1 MIKLVFIVFFTSFLS
16 VFSQEEQ
23 VNYAGVAADF
33 RSLYNGGNYE
43 GIFELF
49 DVNMK
54 KALPRQKTVRFFTE
68 NVNGIMGGIKDMQF
82 YGLKQGAHIYRTI
95 FDKAVADVLISLDTK
110 NNING
115 LYISPPKSLD
125 MSILERNSTEM
136 ILPFN
141 EEWFV
146 FWGGTTVEQNY
157 HVTEVSQQYAF
168 DLLMVQD
175 GASYSGDA
183 KRNESY
189 FVFGKEI
196 IAPCDAKVVKV
207 INGVYDNIPGELNP
221 RQLTGNT
228 VVLETLNN
236 EYVLLAHLKDGS
248 IVVREGQ
255 FVKQGE
261 LLGLCGNSGNST
273 EPHLHLSL
281 QNTPDMERS
290 TGAKLY
296 FESIVVNGEDK
307 EDYLPIKKDFIKNSD
322 KITQQII
329 NE

>member
-1 MIKLVFIVFFTSFLS
+1 MIKLFFIVLCSSILS
-16 VFSQEEQ
+16 VFSQDEQ
-23 VNYAGVAADF
+23 ANYAGVAAEF
-33 RSLYNGGNYE
+33 RSLYNGGNYD
-43 GIFELF
+43 GIFDLF

-54 KALPRQKTVRFFTE
+54 KALPRQKTIRFFTE
-68 NVNGIMGGIKDMQF
+68 NVNRIMGGIQNMQF
-82 YGLKQGAHIYRTI
+82 YGLKQGAHIYRTV
-95 FDKAVADVLISLDTK
+95 FDRAVADVLISLDAK
-110 NNING
+110 NSING

-125 MSILERNSTEM
+125 MPILERNTTQM

-157 HVTEVSQQYAF
+157 HLTEVSQQYAY

-175 GASYSGDA
+175 GVSYAGDA

-207 INGVYDNIPGELNP
+207 VNGVADNIPGELNP
-221 RQLTGNT
+221 RELTGNT

-236 EYVLLAHLKDGS
+236 EYVLLAHLKDAS

-281 QNTPDMERS
+281 QNTKDMEAS

-307 EDYLPIKKDFIKNSD
+307 EDYLPVKEDFIKN
-322 KITQQII
+322 
-329 NE
+329 N